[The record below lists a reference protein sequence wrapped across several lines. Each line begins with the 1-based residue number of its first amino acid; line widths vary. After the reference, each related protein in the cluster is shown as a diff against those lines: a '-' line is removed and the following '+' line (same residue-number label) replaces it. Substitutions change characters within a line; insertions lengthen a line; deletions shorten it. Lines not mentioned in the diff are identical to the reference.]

1 VSLVIRVSVLWTDPP
16 YPRPFWRWLLLVKLP
31 RLGACRRAV
40 AAVRCLRG
48 DWARCRLRGLRRVAF
63 LRFALFYR
71 RDAGYACSTS
81 RHLTALM
88 LSPLTRSTYFFSVTS
103 ISNVTGATFPS
114 FQSANDTV
122 TFALPTPASAGTRTG
137 P

>member
-1 VSLVIRVSVLWTDPP
+1 MSRFRRARAAHHPKQLRKDAHEI
-16 YPRPFWRWLLLVKLP
+16 LLVP
-31 RLGACRRAV
+31 
-40 AAVRCLRG
+40 
-48 DWARCRLRGLRRVAF
+48 F
-63 LRFALFYR
+63 R
-71 RDAGYACSTS
+71 RDAGYACPTS

-114 FQSANDTV
+114 FQSANETV
-122 TFALPTPASAGTRTG
+122 TFATPTPASAGTRTG